1 MRRTREGTS
10 VAEKR
15 RSDHVAASKERFGP
29 RAAGYR
35 ESPVHAAGRDLDLLL
50 EWVAPRPGEQALDVA
65 TGGGHVAV
73 ALARAG
79 ARVTALDVTP
89 EMLAETAAFAKS
101 EGVPIATVEAEAAA
115 LPFPDGSFDIVT
127 CRIAAH
133 HFPDAARFFT
143 EVARVLAPGGR
154 LGFQDQTLPPQ
165 GTSAVL
171 VDAFERLRDPSH
183 NQAYS
188 EAGWRTLIERAG
200 LVVERAE
207 VVDKPHGFAEWT
219 ARQDCEP
226 ATVAELR
233 RLMAE
238 APPGMAEWLAP
249 ECDAEGTLVSF
260 RHRHLVVLARA

>member
-1 MRRTREGTS
+1 

-15 RSDHVAASKERFGP
+15 RSDHIAASRERFGP

-35 ESPVHAAGRDLDLLL
+35 ESPLHAAGADLDLLL
-50 EWVAPRPGEQALDVA
+50 AWVAPQPGERALDVA

-79 ARVTALDVTP
+79 ADVTAVDVTP
-89 EMLAETAAFAKS
+89 EMLAEVAAGAEA
-101 EGVPIATVEAEAAA
+101 EGVSIATAEAEAGE
-115 LPFPDGSFDIVT
+115 LPFADGSFDIVT
-127 CRIAAH
+127 CRIATH
-133 HFPDAARFFT
+133 HFPDAARFFA
-143 EVARVLAPGGR
+143 EVARVLVPGGR

-188 EAGWRTLIERAG
+188 EAGWLTLIERAG
-200 LVVERAE
+200 LSVERAE
-207 VVDKPHGFAEWT
+207 LVDKAHAFAEWT
-219 ARQDCEP
+219 GRQDCAP

-249 ECDAEGTLVSF
+249 ECDAQGALVAF
-260 RHRHLVVLARA
+260 RNRHLVVLARA